1 MSVMPK
7 ILNNNDKNRGCF
19 MSERIS
25 HRSLVLSAF
34 ASAYGVGLLT
44 LLMLPFLMGAMMDG
58 LGLSEGTTGL
68 ILSVEFTLAMVSSL
82 LIAPYIN
89 RVPRRTIAIV
99 GTLMAIAAN
108 IISAYVTDVA
118 LLISIRAFAGF
129 GAGLALATGNSV
141 IAAAKDPD
149 KAAGQVNVLFVVL
162 MIAVM
167 LGFGFIADNFGLKG
181 TYFGVA
187 ATYAVMLLMVIRLPQ
202 YIDTS
207 SDESAADAPEK
218 GSAKSGNVKLIGLV
232 SIGMMATMFLFSMR
246 DTMGWAFVEQIGV
259 SLGYT
264 TSEMGMILALQ
275 AFIALIGPM
284 IVAKVGT
291 RFGITIPVLIG
302 IIGHGSITLGY
313 LMASES
319 KFFYTLIVLMNAT
332 AYFYA
337 LAYLTGLAASLDKEG
352 RVVAATGSFIAL
364 GIAIGPAFAGQL
376 IDLGGYSIAGLS
388 IIVIVALT
396 VIAVIPPLKAARA
409 AERANKESAL
419 S

>member
-1 MSVMPK
+1 MSQ
-7 ILNNNDKNRGCF
+7 
-19 MSERIS
+19 RIS
-25 HRSLVLSAF
+25 QRSLVLSAF

-89 RVPRRTIAIV
+89 RVPRKTIAIV

-108 IISAYVTDVA
+108 IVSAYIVDVA

-129 GAGLALATGNSV
+129 GAGLALAAGNSV
-141 IAAAKDPD
+141 IASANDPD
-149 KAAGQVNVLFVVL
+149 KTAGQVNVLFVVL

-167 LGFGFIADNFGLKG
+167 LGFGFIADNFGLQG

-187 ATYAVMLLMVIRLPQ
+187 ATYAVMLIMIVRLPQ
-202 YIDTS
+202 YVNVESDNNANVNTS
-207 SDESAADAPEK
+207 
-218 GSAKSGNVKLIGLV
+218 KSGRKNIRLIGLV
-232 SIGMMATMFLFSMR
+232 SIGMMMTMFLFSMR

-275 AFIALIGPM
+275 AFIALIGPL
-284 IVAKVGT
+284 IVAKVGNK
-291 RFGITIPVLIG
+291 FGITIPVLIG
-302 IIGHGSITLGY
+302 IIGHGCITLGY

-319 KFFYTLIVLMNAT
+319 KFFYTAIVLMNAT

-364 GIAIGPAFAGQL
+364 GIAVGPAFAGHL
-376 IDLGGYSIAGLS
+376 IDLGGYGLAGWS
-388 IIVIVALT
+388 IIVIVILT
-396 VIAVIPPLKAARA
+396 VIAAIPPLKAARA
-409 AERANKESAL
+409 MERAEGDQHL
-419 S
+419 

>member
-1 MSVMPK
+1 MGK
-7 ILNNNDKNRGCF
+7 K
-19 MSERIS
+19 IS

-68 ILSVEFTLAMVSSL
+68 ILSVEFTVAMVSSL
-82 LIAPYIN
+82 LISPYIN
-89 RVPRRTIAIV
+89 RIPRRTFAVV

-108 IISAYVTDVA
+108 IISAYVTDVTF
-118 LLISIRAFAGF
+118 LMTIRAFAGF

-141 IAAAKDPD
+141 IASAEDPD
-149 KAAGQVNVLFVVL
+149 KTAGEVNVLFVVL
-162 MIAVM
+162 MITVM
-167 LGFGFIADNFGLKG
+167 LGFGYIADNFGLKG

-187 ATYAVMLLMVIRLPQ
+187 ATYAIMLTMVFKLPQ
-202 YIDTS
+202 YVNNDTFAENHADTTS
-207 SDESAADAPEK
+207 SK
-218 GSAKSGNVKLIGLV
+218 GKLSKVNLIGIV
-232 SIGMMATMFLFSMR
+232 PIGMMITMFLFSTR

-259 SLGYT
+259 KLGYT

-302 IIGHGSITLGY
+302 IIGHGAITLGY
-313 LMASES
+313 LMASDS

-364 GIAIGPAFAGQL
+364 GIAVGPAFAGQL
-376 IDLGGYSIAGLS
+376 IDLGGYSLAAWS
-388 IIVIVALT
+388 IIVVVALT

-409 AERANKESAL
+409 AERAQLANPS
-419 S
+419 

>member
-1 MSVMPK
+1 MSHQ
-7 ILNNNDKNRGCF
+7 
-19 MSERIS
+19 IS

-58 LGLSEGTTGL
+58 LGLTEGTTGL

-82 LIAPYIN
+82 LISPYIN
-89 RVPRRTIAIV
+89 RVPRRTIAVV

-108 IISAYVTDVA
+108 ILSAYITDVA
-118 LLISIRAFAGF
+118 LLISVRAFAGF
-129 GAGLALATGNSV
+129 GAGLALAAGNSV
-141 IAAAKDPD
+141 IASAEDPD
-149 KAAGQVNVLFVVL
+149 KTAGQVNVLFVVL

-167 LGFGFIADNFGLKG
+167 LGFGFIADNFGLTG
-181 TYFGVA
+181 TYYGVA
-187 ATYAVMLLMVIRLPQ
+187 ATYAVMLIMVFRLPQ
-202 YIDTS
+202 YVSTNEGADEIEIS
-207 SDESAADAPEK
+207 SGKKTA
-218 GSAKSGNVKLIGLV
+218 VRLIGLV
-232 SIGMMATMFLFSMR
+232 PIGMMITMFLFSMR

-275 AFIALIGPM
+275 AFIALIGPL

-291 RFGITIPVLIG
+291 KFGITIPVLLG

-313 LMASES
+313 LMASDS
-319 KFFYTLIVLMNAT
+319 KFFYTAIVLMNAT

-364 GIAIGPAFAGQL
+364 GIAVGPAFAGQL
-376 IDLGGYSIAGLS
+376 IDLGGYGLAAWS
-388 IIVIVALT
+388 IIIVVALT

-409 AERANKESAL
+409 KEREAL
-419 S
+419 SS

>member
-1 MSVMPK
+1 MRE
-7 ILNNNDKNRGCF
+7 NNKV
-19 MSERIS
+19 S
-25 HRSLVLSAF
+25 HLSLVLSAF

-82 LIAPYIN
+82 LISPYIN
-89 RVPRRTIAIV
+89 RVPRRTVAVV

-108 IISAYVTDVA
+108 ILSAYITDVA
-118 LLISIRAFAGF
+118 LLISVRAFAGF
-129 GAGLALATGNSV
+129 GAGLALAAGNSV
-141 IAAAKDPD
+141 IASAEDPD
-149 KAAGQVNVLFVVL
+149 KTAGQVNVLFVVL
-162 MIAVM
+162 MIVVM
-167 LGFGFIADNFGLKG
+167 LGFGFIADNFGLTG
-181 TYFGVA
+181 TYYGVA
-187 ATYAVMLLMVIRLPQ
+187 ATYAVMLIMVIRLPQ
-202 YIDTS
+202 YVETNGES
-207 SDESAADAPEK
+207 STESGASKKTA
-218 GSAKSGNVKLIGLV
+218 VRLIGLV
-232 SIGMMATMFLFSMR
+232 PIGMMITMFLFSMR

-275 AFIALIGPM
+275 AFIALIGPL
-284 IVAKVGT
+284 IVAKVGNK
-291 RFGITIPVLIG
+291 FGITIPVLIG

-313 LMASES
+313 LMASDS
-319 KFFYTLIVLMNAT
+319 KFFYTAIVLMNAT

-364 GIAIGPAFAGQL
+364 GIAVGPAFAGQL
-376 IDLGGYSIAGLS
+376 IDLGGYGLAAWS
-388 IIVIVALT
+388 IIVVVALT

-409 AERANKESAL
+409 KEREEAIEIS
-419 S
+419 

>member
-1 MSVMPK
+1 MS
-7 ILNNNDKNRGCF
+7 NQ
-19 MSERIS
+19 IS

-58 LGLSEGTTGL
+58 LGLTEGTTGL

-82 LIAPYIN
+82 LISPYIN
-89 RVPRRTIAIV
+89 RVPRRTIAIA

-108 IISAYVTDVA
+108 ILSAYITDVA
-118 LLISIRAFAGF
+118 LLISVRAFAGF
-129 GAGLALATGNSV
+129 GAGLALAAGNSV
-141 IAAAKDPD
+141 IASAEDPD
-149 KAAGQVNVLFVVL
+149 KTAGQVNVLFVVL

-167 LGFGFIADNFGLKG
+167 LGFGFIADNFGLTG
-181 TYFGVA
+181 TYYGVA
-187 ATYAVMLLMVIRLPQ
+187 ATYAVMLIMVIRLPQ
-202 YIDTS
+202 YVDSNGDEESTGS
-207 SDESAADAPEK
+207 STGKKTA
-218 GSAKSGNVKLIGLV
+218 VRLIGLV
-232 SIGMMATMFLFSMR
+232 PIGMMITMFLFSMR

-259 SLGYT
+259 HLGYS

-275 AFIALIGPM
+275 AFIALIGPL

-291 RFGITIPVLIG
+291 KFGITIPVLIG

-313 LMASES
+313 LMASDS
-319 KFFYTLIVLMNAT
+319 KFFYTAIVLMNAT

-364 GIAIGPAFAGQL
+364 GIAVGPAFAGQL
-376 IDLGGYSIAGLS
+376 IDLGGYGLAAWS
-388 IIVIVALT
+388 IIIVVALT
-396 VIAVIPPLKAARA
+396 VIAAIPPLKAARA
-409 AERANKESAL
+409 RERAEKHS
-419 S
+419 

>member
-1 MSVMPK
+1 MS
-7 ILNNNDKNRGCF
+7 NQ
-19 MSERIS
+19 IS

-58 LGLSEGTTGL
+58 LGLTEGTTGL

-82 LIAPYIN
+82 LISPYIN
-89 RVPRRTIAIV
+89 RVPRRTIAIA

-108 IISAYVTDVA
+108 ILSAYITDVA
-118 LLISIRAFAGF
+118 LLISVRAFAGF
-129 GAGLALATGNSV
+129 GAGLALAAGNSV
-141 IAAAKDPD
+141 IASAEDPD
-149 KAAGQVNVLFVVL
+149 KTAGQVNVLFVVL

-167 LGFGFIADNFGLKG
+167 LGFGFIADNFGLTG
-181 TYFGVA
+181 TYYGVA
-187 ATYAVMLLMVIRLPQ
+187 ATYAVMLIMVIRLPQ
-202 YIDTS
+202 YVDSNGDEESTES
-207 SDESAADAPEK
+207 STGKKTA
-218 GSAKSGNVKLIGLV
+218 VRLIGLV
-232 SIGMMATMFLFSMR
+232 PIGMMITMFLFSMR

-259 SLGYT
+259 HLGYS

-275 AFIALIGPM
+275 AFIALIGPL

-291 RFGITIPVLIG
+291 KFGITIPVLIG

-313 LMASES
+313 LMASDS
-319 KFFYTLIVLMNAT
+319 KFFYTAIVLMNAT

-364 GIAIGPAFAGQL
+364 GIAVGPAFAGQL
-376 IDLGGYSIAGLS
+376 IDLGGYGLAAWS
-388 IIVIVALT
+388 IIIVVVLT
-396 VIAVIPPLKAARA
+396 VIAAIPPLKAARA
-409 AERANKESAL
+409 RERAEKHS
-419 S
+419 

>member
-1 MSVMPK
+1 MS
-7 ILNNNDKNRGCF
+7 NQ
-19 MSERIS
+19 IS

-58 LGLSEGTTGL
+58 LGLTEGTTGL

-82 LIAPYIN
+82 LISPYIN
-89 RVPRRTIAIV
+89 RVPRRTIAIA

-108 IISAYVTDVA
+108 ILSAYITDVA
-118 LLISIRAFAGF
+118 LLISVRAFAGF
-129 GAGLALATGNSV
+129 GAGLALAAGNSV
-141 IAAAKDPD
+141 IASAEDPD
-149 KAAGQVNVLFVVL
+149 KTAGQVNVLFVVL

-167 LGFGFIADNFGLKG
+167 LGFGFIADNFGLTG
-181 TYFGVA
+181 TYYGVA
-187 ATYAVMLLMVIRLPQ
+187 ATYAVMLIMVIRLPQ
-202 YIDTS
+202 YVDS
-207 SDESAADAPEK
+207 NGDDESTESSTGK
-218 GSAKSGNVKLIGLV
+218 KTVVRLIGLV
-232 SIGMMATMFLFSMR
+232 PIGMMITMFLFSMR

-259 SLGYT
+259 HLGYS

-275 AFIALIGPM
+275 AFIALIGPL

-291 RFGITIPVLIG
+291 KFGITIPVLIG

-313 LMASES
+313 LMASDS
-319 KFFYTLIVLMNAT
+319 KFFYTAIVLMNAT

-364 GIAIGPAFAGQL
+364 GIAVGPAFAGQL
-376 IDLGGYSIAGLS
+376 IDLGGYGLAAWS
-388 IIVIVALT
+388 IIIVVALT
-396 VIAVIPPLKAARA
+396 VIAAIPPLKAARA
-409 AERANKESAL
+409 RERAEKHS
-419 S
+419 

>member
-1 MSVMPK
+1 MS
-7 ILNNNDKNRGCF
+7 NQ
-19 MSERIS
+19 IS

-58 LGLSEGTTGL
+58 LGLTEGTTGL

-82 LIAPYIN
+82 LISPYIN
-89 RVPRRTIAIV
+89 RVPRRTIAIA

-108 IISAYVTDVA
+108 ILSAYITDVA
-118 LLISIRAFAGF
+118 LLISVRAFAGF
-129 GAGLALATGNSV
+129 GAGLALAAGNSV
-141 IAAAKDPD
+141 IASAEDPD
-149 KAAGQVNVLFVVL
+149 KTAGQVNVLFVVL

-167 LGFGFIADNFGLKG
+167 LGFGFIADNFGLTG
-181 TYFGVA
+181 TYYGVA
-187 ATYAVMLLMVIRLPQ
+187 ATYAVMLIMVIRLPQ
-202 YIDTS
+202 YVDSNGDEESTES
-207 SDESAADAPEK
+207 STGKKTA
-218 GSAKSGNVKLIGLV
+218 VRLIGLV
-232 SIGMMATMFLFSMR
+232 PIGMMITMFLFSMR

-259 SLGYT
+259 HLGYS

-275 AFIALIGPM
+275 AFIALIGPL

-291 RFGITIPVLIG
+291 KFGITIPVLIG

-313 LMASES
+313 LMASDS
-319 KFFYTLIVLMNAT
+319 KFFYTAIVLMNAT

-364 GIAIGPAFAGQL
+364 GIAVGPAFAGQL
-376 IDLGGYSIAGLS
+376 IDLGGYGLAAWS
-388 IIVIVALT
+388 IIIVVALT
-396 VIAVIPPLKAARA
+396 VIAAIPPLKAARA
-409 AERANKESAL
+409 RERAEKHS
-419 S
+419 

>member
-1 MSVMPK
+1 
-7 ILNNNDKNRGCF
+7 

-207 SDESAADAPEK
+207 SEELAADAPEK
-218 GSAKSGNVKLIGLV
+218 SSAKSGNVKLIGLV

-409 AERANKESAL
+409 AERENKESAL

>member
-1 MSVMPK
+1 MSHT
-7 ILNNNDKNRGCF
+7 
-19 MSERIS
+19 IS

-68 ILSVEFTLAMVSSL
+68 ILSVEFTVAMMSSL
-82 LIAPYIN
+82 LISPYIN
-89 RVPRRTIAIV
+89 RVPRKTIAII
-99 GTLMAIAAN
+99 GTLMAIAGN
-108 IISAYVTDVA
+108 IASAYVVDVA

-141 IAAAKDPD
+141 IASAKDPD
-149 KAAGQVNVLFVVL
+149 KTAGQVNLLFVIL
-162 MIAVM
+162 MIVVM
-167 LGFGFIADNFGLKG
+167 LGFGFISDNFGLKG
-181 TYFGVA
+181 TYYGIA
-187 ATYAVMLLMVIRLPQ
+187 ASYALMLIWVVRLPQ
-202 YIDTS
+202 YITS
-207 SDESAADAPEK
+207 EDAPIDEDVSTK
-218 GSAKSGNVKLIGLV
+218 NVKRVKLIGLV
-232 SIGMMATMFLFSMR
+232 PIGMMIAMFLFSMR

-259 SLGYT
+259 SLGYS

-275 AFIALIGPM
+275 AFIALIGPF
-284 IVAKVGT
+284 IVAKVGNK
-291 RFGITIPVLIG
+291 FGITIPVLIG
-302 IIGHGSITLGY
+302 VIGHGAITLGY

-376 IDLGGYSIAGLS
+376 IDMGGYAIAGWA
-388 IIVIVALT
+388 IIAVVALT
-396 VIAVIPPLKAARA
+396 VIAVIPPLKAARL
-409 AERANKESAL
+409 AERTTKLES
-419 S
+419 

>member
-1 MSVMPK
+1 MSHQ
-7 ILNNNDKNRGCF
+7 
-19 MSERIS
+19 IS

-58 LGLSEGTTGL
+58 LGLTEGTTGL

-82 LIAPYIN
+82 LISPYIN

-108 IISAYVTDVA
+108 VISAYITDVA
-118 LLISIRAFAGF
+118 LLISVRAFAGF
-129 GAGLALATGNSV
+129 GAGLALAAGNSV
-141 IAAAKDPD
+141 IASAEDPD
-149 KAAGQVNVLFVVL
+149 KTAGQVNVLFVVL

-167 LGFGFIADNFGLKG
+167 LGFGFIADNFGLTG
-181 TYFGVA
+181 TYYGVA
-187 ATYAVMLLMVIRLPQ
+187 ATYAVMLIMVIRLPQ
-202 YIDTS
+202 YVDNNDDSEQIAES
-207 SDESAADAPEK
+207 STGKKAAIR
-218 GSAKSGNVKLIGLV
+218 LIGFV
-232 SIGMMATMFLFSMR
+232 PIGMMITMFLFSMR

-259 SLGYT
+259 NLGYS

-275 AFIALIGPM
+275 AFIALIGPL

-291 RFGITIPVLIG
+291 KFGITIPVLIG

-313 LMASES
+313 LMASDS
-319 KFFYTLIVLMNAT
+319 KFFYTAIVLMNAT

-364 GIAIGPAFAGQL
+364 GIAVGPAFAGQL
-376 IDLGGYSIAGLS
+376 IDLGGYGLAAWS
-388 IIVIVALT
+388 IIIVVALT
-396 VIAVIPPLKAARA
+396 VIAAIPPLKAARA
-409 AERANKESAL
+409 KERTEL
-419 S
+419 QG